1 MRLLA
6 TASIATLAFV
16 GTASSA
22 AEQICERR
30 DIIVASLTEK
40 YGEAVQS
47 IGLDKSGNLL
57 EIFASVEGSWTALL
71 TSPRGQACVVA
82 AGEAFEQVSLPP
94 AI

>member
-1 MRLLA
+1 MRLFP
-6 TASIATLAFV
+6 TASVMTLALV
-16 GTASSA
+16 GTASA

-30 DIIVASLTEK
+30 EIMVANLTEK

-47 IGLDKSGNLL
+47 IGLDTTGNLL
-57 EIFASVEGSWTALL
+57 EIYASDEGSWTALL

-82 AGEAFEQVSLPP
+82 AGEAFEQVNLPP

>member
-1 MRLLA
+1 MRALA
-6 TASIATLAFV
+6 TFTMLSLSVI
-16 GTASSA
+16 GTASA

-30 DIIVASLTEK
+30 DIMVANLTEK

-47 IGLDKSGNLL
+47 IGLDTSGNLL
-57 EIFASVEGSWTALL
+57 EIYASAEGSWTALL

-82 AGEAFEQVSLPP
+82 AGEAFEQVASLPP